1 MKMQVNVSGCC
12 TDSVYESDSDSGLG
26 SITLMVC
33 ISICCL
39 FSAFYWGKSGAGRR
53 GRQAVDHALHK
64 QQCSK
69 NVITLSTRSTLTR
82 FKHGACS
89 TLWLFDY
96 LTVWLLLPLLLS
108 IFRVSFS
115 AWHAR
120 WLRKRKTVVDRF
132 PFLFHVHFHFQF
144 HFHDF
149 V

>member
-12 TDSVYESDSDSGLG
+12 TDSVCESNSDSGLG

-39 FSAFYWGKSGAGRR
+39 FSAFYRAKSGAGRR

-89 TLWLFDY
+89 TLWLFDS
-96 LTVWLLLPLLLS
+96 LTIWLLLLLLS

-120 WLRKRKTVVDRF
+120 WLRKKTTVDRF
-132 PFLFHVHFHFQF
+132 PFLFHVHFQF